1 MQRAVRHAAG
11 GVMWMSDGW
20 RATRGAIHARA
31 VAGGRCCSTWAG
43 GVRARVA
50 GSEKG
55 VFLDVGACGA
65 HGREEWVAVG
75 SRKDGFGQLAG
86 SSDRWAV
93 GAVCVA
99 QRSARIGGQ
108 HNAWAGTAGGW
119 SVVPKSTPTT
129 YSSLWTQIRRSTAP
143 LQPKL

>member
-1 MQRAVRHAAG
+1 
-11 GVMWMSDGW
+11 MSDGW

-99 QRSARIGGQ
+99 QRSARVG
-108 HNAWAGTAGGW
+108 AGTGNAAGG
-119 SVVPKSTPTT
+119 
-129 YSSLWTQIRRSTAP
+129 RRALRAAQCMGGHGGRLVSGSEVDANDLLVLMDSDT
-143 LQPKL
+143 